1 MLVRFAK
8 VNWLQRSF
16 LAAIAIAF
24 VGTQSLGLYHRIEH
38 SSAAGWIDAL
48 HTAAPLSQACFADP
62 APAQSGTAEHHCA
75 AIDALALADA
85 PPAAAILL
93 PTSPPAATHK
103 FSSKPPDP
111 AVSRLAPFQAR
122 APPVLLS

>member
-1 MLVRFAK
+1 MLVRFSK

-38 SSAAGWIDAL
+38 STAAGWIGAL
-48 HTAAPLSQACFADP
+48 HTARLSQACFADP
-62 APAQSGTAEHHCA
+62 ALAQGGTAEHHCA

-122 APPVLLS
+122 APPVVLS

>member
-38 SSAAGWIDAL
+38 STAAGWIGAL
-48 HTAAPLSQACFADP
+48 NTARLSQACFADL
-62 APAQSGTAEHHCA
+62 ALAQDGTAEHHCA

-103 FSSKPPDP
+103 FSSKPPNP
-111 AVSRLAPFQAR
+111 AVSRLLPFQAR
-122 APPVLLS
+122 APPVVLS